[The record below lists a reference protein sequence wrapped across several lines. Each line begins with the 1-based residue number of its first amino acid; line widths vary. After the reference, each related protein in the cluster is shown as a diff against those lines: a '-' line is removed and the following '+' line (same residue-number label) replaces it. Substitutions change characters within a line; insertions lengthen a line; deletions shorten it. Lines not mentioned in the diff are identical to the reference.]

1 MNWNKFILAG
11 AFIATAGLAS
21 AQTARKVVNGK
32 LPAARTAAERQLSM
46 ERAAQKRMLKAEEK
60 FPAAIRY
67 PGEFEESQAI
77 FISWSYDYDNNG
89 NVLGAD
95 VTSDYALVSARL
107 ADAIQKVVP
116 VWIRI
121 EKTADSTA
129 ILAYMS
135 NRGTPLTNY
144 KFILSPGDDWWTR
157 DFGPNGVYV
166 GNQDSLAFIDL
177 KYYEGRDN
185 DNDAPIVLANMMGIP
200 NYSTRLNSEG
210 GNLMADGFGT
220 TFYSSM
226 VDTINTNPDYVFP
239 AFSTQEIDAKMKT
252 IFGGKQN
259 INLTTLSC
267 DGGTGHIDLYL
278 KMIDEQTLMVSK
290 YPDVITAS
298 DKKTIEDNLQYLTT
312 FKSTYN
318 RPFRIYRIPHPTGDN
333 GTYNRKTCSQINADA
348 RTFVNGTTVNN
359 TYIFPSYSDN
369 VDGNKAQTDSVANL
383 FKQIMPGYKIVD
395 IDSRLL
401 SELGGEIHCITM
413 QIPAENPVLFWH
425 PSVDGFQYEF
435 KNQFHILAKI
445 TNKSGVATAK
455 CFWRIKGSTNFNTL
469 NLTDSAGYFIGDI
482 VANGLTNADVVEY
495 YLEAVTNNGKTATK
509 PITAPEGYY
518 SIFFSK
524 TTAIDE
530 YEVTPKNYLFNA
542 YPNPANT
549 SIKIPFYVK
558 DNGKVTITVS
568 DIMGRTLEQITP
580 AQVNNGLNE
589 VAVNVTDLP
598 NGIYF
603 YSYTLDGTT
612 IATRKFVVSK

>member
-1 MNWNKFILAG
+1 MNWNKLILAG

-369 VDGNKAQTDSVANL
+369 IDGNKAQTDSVANL

-598 NGIYF
+598 NGI
-603 YSYTLDGTT
+603 
-612 IATRKFVVSK
+612 